1 MELNNKIIEGILN
14 LSSSGNQIKLKDLQL
29 SVGGSFSDLTK
40 IVKELKRKNK
50 LPYPIELHDQNKI
63 NNFLK
68 SRENK
73 KIFNCWKK
81 W

>member
-50 LPYPIELHDQNKI
+50 LPYPIELNDQNKI

>member
-14 LSSSGNQIKLKDLQL
+14 LSSSVNQIKLKDLQL

-50 LPYPIELHDQNKI
+50 LPYPIELNDQNKI

-68 SRENK
+68 SRENE

>member
-50 LPYPIELHDQNKI
+50 LPYPIELNDQ
-63 NNFLK
+63 
-68 SRENK
+68 NK